1 MPETSD
7 PYEALA
13 SKQVKDQAAGARDLA
28 RDGKWSDMEL
38 LVGKA
43 TTSKSAAVRLYA
55 AAAASDIVHRERLAG
70 TVDRQ
75 REHQILAW
83 VSSANPD
90 LSAGLL
96 MLMSA
101 VTHRKALDR
110 IGRFLRDPRNGVR
123 AGAVA
128 TLRRMALSH
137 AAADRTDLSERVA
150 EWLKHPKI
158 QPDAVL
164 DLINITGE
172 IGWSELTELI
182 SNYGSLSPKHSEAVD
197 LALERLDQRVTIDGW
212 AGLYRD
218 INLDVFELPTDN
230 AARKTTWLAMG
241 RTSKATRNGRRLK
254 VAPGT
259 LGKHTARLVFAPPL
273 GAPDDKRRVIQSEG
287 RSFWEVSPAEIQAML
302 TDDPESLPT
311 LPEQMP
317 DPTEALE
324 GTTVARSQALWAWA
338 TGDLDKARSGLD
350 TLTAKG
356 RPQHALYYFLAKVAE
371 EQEDAVAA
379 CLAAGAYLDKSK
391 KNAPFRKRA
400 NAILERLAS
409 KT

>member
-1 MPETSD
+1 MPKTSD

-28 RDGKWSDMEL
+28 RGGTWSDMEL

-70 TVDRQ
+70 GIDRQ

-101 VTHRKALDR
+101 VKDGKALDR

-123 AGAVA
+123 AGAAA

-137 AAADRTDLSERVA
+137 SAADRTDLSERVD

-172 IGWSELTELI
+172 IGWSELTEMLPDY
-182 SNYGSLSPKHSEAVD
+182 SHLSPKHSEAVE

-218 INLDVFELPTDN
+218 IDLDVFELPTTD
-230 AARKTTWLAMG
+230 AASAPTWLAMG
-241 RTSKATRNGRRLK
+241 RTSKATRNGKRLK
-254 VAPGT
+254 VAPGK
-259 LGKHTARLVFAPPL
+259 LGKHAARLVFAPPL
-273 GAPDDKRRVIQSEG
+273 GSPDDKRRVIQSEG
-287 RSFWEVSPAEIQAML
+287 RSYWETSPAEILAML
-302 TDDPESLPT
+302 TEDPESLPK

-317 DPTEALE
+317 DPTEGLE
-324 GTTVARSQALWAWA
+324 GTTVPRARALWAWA
-338 TGDLDKARSGLD
+338 TGDLEQARSGLD
-350 TLTAKG
+350 ALTAKG
-356 RPQHALYYFLAKVAE
+356 RPQHALFYFLAKVAE
-371 EQEDAVAA
+371 DQEDTVAA

-391 KNAPFRKRA
+391 KNAPFRERA